1 MEGTCRAG
9 ACPMGTSLLCRK
21 GGLESWFTPCT
32 ERYLQVRKVRKSCSK
47 EIQENIDIILV
58 FLSKQ
63 NLEAIKKKRFL
74 NFTTSTLELRK
85 TNDIK
90 HEVNGNLTDWKK
102 IFVQR
107 TDGS

>member
-9 ACPMGTSLLCRK
+9 ACLMGTSLLCRK

-63 NLEAIKKKRFL
+63 NLEAIKRFL

>member
-1 MEGTCRAG
+1 M
-9 ACPMGTSLLCRK
+9 
-21 GGLESWFTPCT
+21 
-32 ERYLQVRKVRKSCSK
+32 
-47 EIQENIDIILV
+47 V

-74 NFTTSTLELRK
+74 NFTTSNLELRK